1 MSENKSKSSNES
13 GGPVR
18 ELENAIH
25 TDFSEKMSYADYLQL
40 DSLLTAQKP
49 RGKSHD
55 EMLFIILHQ
64 ASELWIK
71 LMVHEVRAAISAIE
85 RESLQEAFKML
96 SRVSRIQ
103 AQIIQSW
110 DVLSTMTPSD
120 YLSFRDDLGQSS
132 GFQSWQYRALEFL
145 LGNRNRALLDTHKH
159 DEESYTLLTS
169 IIEAPSIYDQSIL
182 LLHRKG
188 FDISDACVER
198 DWSVPYEA
206 DDSVQ
211 NAWLE
216 IYRNPKKYWELYEL
230 AEKLVD
236 VEDWFQQWRFRHVQ
250 TVERIIG
257 FKSGTGGSS
266 GVPFIRRA
274 LEIRFFPELWA
285 LRTLL

>member
-1 MSENKSKSSNES
+1 MSENNSKTPKDS

-18 ELENAIH
+18 ELEKDIH
-25 TDFSEKMSYADYLQL
+25 TDFSAKMSYADYLQL
-40 DSLLTAQKP
+40 GSLLTAQKP
-49 RGKSHD
+49 RSQSHD

-71 LMVHEVRAAISAIE
+71 LMVHEVRAALSAIE

-145 LGNRNRALLDTHKH
+145 LGNRNRALLDTHIH
-159 DEESYTLLTS
+159 DEDAHTLLTE
-169 IIEAPSIYDQSIL
+169 IIDSPSLYDQSIL

-188 FDISDACVER
+188 FEISDECVNR
-198 DWSVPYEA
+198 DWSIPYLA
-206 DDSVQ
+206 DDSVR
-211 NAWLE
+211 NAWME
-216 IYRNPKKYWELYEL
+216 IYRDPEKHWQLYEL

-266 GVPFIRRA
+266 GVPFLRRA
-274 LEIRFFPELWA
+274 LEIRFFPELWEV
-285 LRTLL
+285 RTLL